1 MLPGGL
7 FVFGTRCR
15 PGELDER
22 GTEPAAQPFPFQ
34 RGGILVWEATS
45 MAKRP
50 RSFEEVVAAL
60 SPTERARIG
69 RIDTFF
75 DPNADR
81 DEAEVSLAEDRDQP
95 SEWRVEYFHKADGYV
110 TIFAGPMAEERA
122 RDYFNALKSGR
133 LGIIR
138 ENGQG

>member
-1 MLPGGL
+1 M
-7 FVFGTRCR
+7 
-15 PGELDER
+15 R
-22 GTEPAAQPFPFQ
+22 GVGSPPLSPSLSSAAGFSCGKQ
-34 RGGILVWEATS
+34 TS

-75 DPNADR
+75 DPNAER

-95 SEWRVEYFHKADGYV
+95 SEWRVEYFHTMGTSQFLRVRWQKSARETTLTRSNPGDWGSFARTAKADSQ
-110 TIFAGPMAEERA
+110 
-122 RDYFNALKSGR
+122 SGNR
-133 LGIIR
+133 HLAV
-138 ENGQG
+138 

>member
-1 MLPGGL
+1 
-7 FVFGTRCR
+7 
-15 PGELDER
+15 
-22 GTEPAAQPFPFQ
+22 
-34 RGGILVWEATS
+34 

-75 DPNADR
+75 DPNAER

>member
-1 MLPGGL
+1 VGSKPQWPRDHEASRKSSPPL
-7 FVFGTRCR
+7 VR
-15 PGELDER
+15 PSG
-22 GTEPAAQPFPFQ
+22 
-34 RGGILVWEATS
+34 
-45 MAKRP
+45 
-50 RSFEEVVAAL
+50 
-60 SPTERARIG
+60 RASGASI
-69 RIDTFF
+69 TFF
-75 DPNADR
+75 DPNAER

-138 ENGQG
+138 DNGQG